1 MRIYVRFWGQRC
13 IRTSARVYKNFRK
26 GVKTW
31 LENGLQET
39 HVVQKS
45 KPLFSLWTSELTLA
59 EYRIGDYRIIAE
71 TQEEKVIVLIV
82 NIGHRKE
89 LYQK

>member
-1 MRIYVRFWGQRC
+1 MLTWVWCLWNTSCEVIKMTQR
-13 IRTSARVYKNFRK
+13 RK
-26 GVKTW
+26 KRKLPP

-89 LYQK
+89 IYQK

>member
-1 MRIYVRFWGQRC
+1 MTQR
-13 IRTSARVYKNFRK
+13 RK
-26 GVKTW
+26 KRKLPP

-89 LYQK
+89 IYQK